1 MTRRSDGA
9 GFAFHEPFGLEPF
22 EQARDARR
30 CQKQLTGDIDPLQPL
45 TVGVGEDEK
54 GFVVVDR
61 EPVLLEQLGAQQPGR
76 AGVRSQQPSECANRG
91 AGILAAVRTRGCGLY
106 GGHHEYLRSQ

>member
-9 GFAFHEPFGLEPF
+9 GFTLHEPFGLEPF

-30 CQKQLTGDIDPLQPL
+30 CQKQLPGDVDPLEPL
-45 TVGVGEDEK
+45 TVGAGEDEE

-61 EPVLLEQLGAQQPGR
+61 EAVLLEQFGAQQPGR
-76 AGVRSQQPSECANRG
+76 AGVRAQQG
-91 AGILAAVRTRGCGLY
+91 A
-106 GGHHEYLRSQ
+106 